1 MQVAPL
7 EKVNALE
14 LRIKALED
22 MLNQIMSA
30 KVSVEWVGM
39 ETAEVILNV
48 SRTTIW
54 RLIKRN
60 ELAILKTGRKI
71 QVGLN
76 SIRAYLLKNKYEPL
90 VVEARINSLLAA

>member
-39 ETAEVILNV
+39 ETAEV
-48 SRTTIW
+48 STT
-54 RLIKRN
+54 R
-60 ELAILKTGRKI
+60 
-71 QVGLN
+71 
-76 SIRAYLLKNKYEPL
+76 PP
-90 VVEARINSLLAA
+90 AAQMQNRS